1 MLKSMLKDETENSK
15 KQVSRRQMLKAG
27 GISVAAGALA
37 SALPAAAE
45 VRYAGDLAIMNVA
58 LGLEH
63 QAIAAYDAGAKSK
76 LLSADQLKIAV
87 SFQTDHKRHRDTLT
101 HYIRRFGGTPVAP
114 KTSYDFG
121 TITAATDIL
130 KLAQSLEAGAE
141 GAYLANAGKLENREI
156 LDAAVPILEDEVR
169 HNTVFEHLLGMNVT
183 ERLKY

>member
-1 MLKSMLKDETENSK
+1 MLKAMLKDETENSK
-15 KQVSRRQMLKAG
+15 QQVSRRQMLKAG

-37 SALPAAAE
+37 SALPAVAE
-45 VRYAGDLAIMNVA
+45 VRYAGDLAILNVA

-101 HYIRRFGGTPVAP
+101 RYIKRFGGTPVAP

-121 TITAATDIL
+121 TITSATDII

-169 HNTVFEHLLGMNVT
+169 HNTVFEQLLGMNVT